1 MTSIEKFTNKI
12 EQIILELNNKIAYL
26 NNLLSEEILLDDIV
40 WNLNEEKANDIISKI
55 GDKLT
60 DIETKCIIVFSKYA
74 KEEKQIKKATNGLS
88 EIQRSIFGSVF
99 DKLNAYNLEKNNE
112 NVEKVKMKIDKYK
125 SLLSKFNR
133 NDILL
138 IDEFDLIE

>member
-26 NNLLSEEILLDDIV
+26 NNLLSEEILLDDTV

-60 DIETKCIIVFSKYA
+60 DILLCTSLNPFVAFLICFSSFAYLENTIIHLVS
-74 KEEKQIKKATNGLS
+74 ISVNLS
-88 EIQRSIFGSVF
+88 P
-99 DKLNAYNLEKNNE
+99 
-112 NVEKVKMKIDKYK
+112 
-125 SLLSKFNR
+125 
-133 NDILL
+133 ILHT
-138 IDEFDLIE
+138 

>member
-12 EQIILELNNKIAYL
+12 EQIILELNNKVSYL
-26 NNLLSEEILLDDIV
+26 NNLINVEISLDDMV
-40 WNLNEEKANDIISKI
+40 WNLNEEQANDIISKI

-60 DIETKCIIVFSKYA
+60 GIETKCIIVFSKYT

-88 EIQRSIFGSVF
+88 EVQRSIFGSVF
-99 DKLNAYNLEKNNE
+99 DKLNAYNYEKNNA
-112 NVEKVKMKIDKYK
+112 NVEKVKVKIDKFK

-133 NDILL
+133 DGILL
-138 IDEFDLIE
+138 IYEFDLI